1 MRILSSPALCRSI
14 STHNREPQRPPR
26 SCKPTALTS
35 EVIFH
40 EPRLSLSRTPIPAS
54 GDRWELPTASGPTA
68 GIARLR
74 TNPSSQEPRHDQ
86 HALRQLLVPVNEK
99 TLPGHPGGRVGRRQ
113 GLSAR
118 SVGVLFL
125 AFGGFIRTGLHLGKE
140 LGRLLQEIL
149 LAAFAAE
156 DNEAIWL
163 SGDPIGELR

>member
-14 STHNREPQRPPR
+14 SSHNREPQRLPR

-68 GIARLR
+68 GTARLR

-99 TLPGHPGGRVGRRQ
+99 PSRVIREGASGVAGVSVRAQWACSFLPSA
-113 GLSAR
+113 GLSAPGFTLARNLAGSFRKSSSQPSQQKITRR
-118 SVGVLFL
+118 SGCPET
-125 AFGGFIRTGLHLGKE
+125 R
-140 LGRLLQEIL
+140 
-149 LAAFAAE
+149 
-156 DNEAIWL
+156 
-163 SGDPIGELR
+163 